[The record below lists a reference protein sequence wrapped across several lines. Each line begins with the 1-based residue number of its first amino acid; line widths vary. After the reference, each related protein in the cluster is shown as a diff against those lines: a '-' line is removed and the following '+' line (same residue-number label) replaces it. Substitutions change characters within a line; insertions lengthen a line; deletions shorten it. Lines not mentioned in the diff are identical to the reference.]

1 MKYPP
6 LKALAVFETVARLN
20 SFSQAALALHV
31 SQSAVS
37 HQVRLLEDYLG
48 ETLFDRQGRY
58 LQLTDEGRIYYE
70 GIAPALAQIQRATEQ
85 LQGHEHMQ
93 VRLAMF
99 SSFAVRWLIPRLPSL
114 QRQHPQLDLS
124 LEMMNEAPVL
134 SDRVADCFITLDK
147 AQRGFTTELI
157 YAERL
162 FAICSKVF
170 WQRLQDEQPQFAW
183 LDQSAE
189 LDPRILAGYPLLS
202 IHSIYGQRGEDWRRW
217 YAAAGAELP
226 DNVRLHH
233 FSHMLLALEAARHH
247 QGIALTNDY
256 MYDADNDSDL
266 IMLPFHS
273 LHTSDSFYL
282 AYKSSR
288 QQEPGIRL
296 LAHWLV
302 QQARLSGLRD

>member
-20 SFSQAALALHV
+20 SFSQAATELHV

-37 HQVRLLEDYLG
+37 HQIRMLEDYLG
-48 ETLFDRQGRY
+48 ETLFNRQGRY
-58 LQLTDEGRIYYE
+58 LLLTDEGRSYYE

-85 LQGHEHMQ
+85 LQGHENMQ

-134 SDRVADCFITLDK
+134 SDRVADCFITLDN

-157 YAERL
+157 YSERL
-162 FAICSKVF
+162 FAICSKTF
-170 WQRLQDEQPQFAW
+170 WQRMQDEQPQFDWASQTE
-183 LDQSAE
+183 L
-189 LDPRILAGYPLLS
+189 LDPGVLAGYPLLS

-217 YAAAGAELP
+217 YAAAGAQLP
-226 DNVRLHH
+226 DNARLHH

-256 MYDADNDSDL
+256 MHDVDDDGDL
-266 IMLPFHS
+266 MMLPFHS

-282 AYKSSR
+282 AYKTSR
-288 QQEPGIRL
+288 QHEPGIRL
-296 LAHWLV
+296 LSQWLV
-302 QQARLSGLRD
+302 QQSKASGLRD